1 MVLACSTVADTL
13 NWSKF
18 NATPVYADTMVC
30 AHHRSV
36 VLNNGLRMAQFPT
49 SMLLVSQAMQ
59 SPTVRRQRNHSRE
72 GNRNAGSKNQQG
84 PSDWHHLFRRR
95 QARWPEMHVRRLVVE
110 GLVASV
116 GIVCRRRS
124 THIKLI

>member
-36 VLNNGLRMAQFPT
+36 VLNNGLRMAQFPA

-59 SPTVRRQRNHSRE
+59 SQPCGGSATTVGKETATLAARTNRGLATGIISSDGDRR
-72 GNRNAGSKNQQG
+72 GG
-84 PSDWHHLFRRR
+84 PR
-95 QARWPEMHVRRLVVE
+95 
-110 GLVASV
+110 
-116 GIVCRRRS
+116 C
-124 THIKLI
+124 T